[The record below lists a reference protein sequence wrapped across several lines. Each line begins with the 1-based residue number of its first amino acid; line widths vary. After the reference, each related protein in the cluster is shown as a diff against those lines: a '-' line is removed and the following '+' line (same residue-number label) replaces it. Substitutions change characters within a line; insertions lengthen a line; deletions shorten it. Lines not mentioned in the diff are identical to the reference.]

1 MSYFTAVVAKYE
13 TMAHRLL
20 NLTKSKGRGLHA
32 VGPIL

>member
-1 MSYFTAVVAKYE
+1 MSYFTVVGVKYE